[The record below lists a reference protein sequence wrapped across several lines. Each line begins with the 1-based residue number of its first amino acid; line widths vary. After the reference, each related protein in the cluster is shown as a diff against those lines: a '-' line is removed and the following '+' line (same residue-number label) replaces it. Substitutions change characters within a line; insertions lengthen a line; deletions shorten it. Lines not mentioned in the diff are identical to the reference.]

1 MFKLSRIKPFLIHVV
16 RCSSFFFTGI
26 KESKWVNV
34 HYEFESAESGR
45 WFTSGD
51 AHLWEFTDR
60 WIYFLG
66 LPIWRLYFNA
76 EDKGIYDT
84 ENYT

>member
-16 RCSSFFFTGI
+16 RCSSFFFIEI

-66 LPIWRLYFNA
+66 LPIWRLFFIRCY
-76 EDKGIYDT
+76 I
-84 ENYT
+84 